1 MMGRALA
8 YLGLAVVVV
17 AGLAHLPGVSAA
29 LQKWGHLFL
38 GPVIIVVAMLLLELI
53 ELPLPAVS
61 HAAVSRWANHAGLV
75 GAFVLGVLFALAFCP
90 VSAAYFSMVITL
102 LAPQPIGAVMLVL
115 VYGVG
120 TALPVVGLAALI
132 GLGVQWA
139 SQAFRLLATAEKILR
154 TVTGLILLLIGLY
167 FVARFN
173 FDLPIGIGF

>member
-1 MMGRALA
+1 MWAWSG
-8 YLGLAVVVV
+8 
-17 AGLAHLPGVSAA
+17 HVSWESFSPW
-29 LQKWGHLFL
+29 L
-38 GPVIIVVAMLLLELI
+38 
-53 ELPLPAVS
+53 
-61 HAAVSRWANHAGLV
+61 
-75 GAFVLGVLFALAFCP
+75 FVLCRR
-90 VSAAYFSMVITL
+90 AYFSMVITL
-102 LAPQPIGAVMLVL
+102 LALQPMSAVMLVL